1 MKDLIWGE
9 YCLRLSLKTQIM
21 GIINLTPDSFSG
33 DGICNVDRAVRVAER
48 MVGEGAD
55 IIDLGGESTRP
66 GAKFVPAREEIKR
79 VVPVISKLA
88 KRINIPISIDTYK
101 AEVAKAALDAGAS
114 MVNSIRGVKKNL
126 KLAKLVSRYKVPL
139 IIMHIK
145 GTPRTMQKSPRYK
158 SLISEIISN
167 LRGQIGIAGNAGI
180 EKDRIIIDPGIGFGK
195 TTFHNLSILK
205 NLKKFKTL
213 GRPIAIGVSR
223 KSFIGN
229 ILSLEVNQRLM
240 GTAAAVSLAIANGA
254 AIVRVHDVKEITQ
267 VARMTDA
274 IIRE

>member
-9 YCLRLSLKTQIM
+9 HCLGLSLKTQIM

-33 DGICNVDRAVRVAER
+33 DGIGDVDAAIRRAER
-48 MVGEGAD
+48 MVREGAG

-79 VVPVISKLA
+79 VVPVISKLV
-88 KRINIPISIDTYK
+88 KRINVPISIDTYK
-101 AEVAKAALDAGAS
+101 AEVARAALDAGAS
-114 MVNSIRGVKKNL
+114 IVNSIKGVKKNL
-126 KLAKLVSRYKVPL
+126 KLAKLVSRYRVPL

-145 GTPRTMQKSPRYK
+145 GTPRTMQKSLRYK
-158 SLISEIISN
+158 SLIGEIISN
-167 LRGQIGIAGNAGI
+167 LRHQISIARNAGI

-195 TTFHNLSILK
+195 TTEHNLSILK
-205 NLKKFKTL
+205 NLKKFRSL

-229 ILSLEVNQRLM
+229 VLSLEANQRVM
-240 GTAAAVSLAIANGA
+240 GTAAAVSLAIANGVG
-254 AIVRVHDVKEITQ
+254 IIRVHDVKEMVQ

-274 IIRE
+274 IIRG